1 MKAEFE
7 PKFHE
12 DWAAWKAPGSSKDS
26 RPQKHLQVQIYA
38 LNDEAKNN
46 LNTRYTA
53 MKTAKVTRTQD
64 IDMEDAEASS
74 RAQPA
79 KGGGKRR

>member
-1 MKAEFE
+1 MEGPRLQQRQPTPEAPPSPDLRAERRGE
-7 PKFHE
+7 
-12 DWAAWKAPGSSKDS
+12 
-26 RPQKHLQVQIYA
+26 
-38 LNDEAKNN
+38 NN